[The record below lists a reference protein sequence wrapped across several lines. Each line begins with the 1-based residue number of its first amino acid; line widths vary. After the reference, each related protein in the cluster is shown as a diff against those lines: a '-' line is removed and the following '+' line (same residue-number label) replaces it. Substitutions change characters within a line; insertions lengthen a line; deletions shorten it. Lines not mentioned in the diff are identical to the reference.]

1 MHKNVVGDWGANL
14 SDRDY
19 GRALAAMGVLEANGT
34 QQHQASA
41 DPQEILAAL
50 REEFKDGERTA
61 LWRGAFNTTGA
72 TAASWLRT
80 IHQDT
85 QALAEAWGW
94 LLELADHA
102 RQRPRLAVAAG
113 WRRRSDLF
121 DLETLMGWL
130 GADDTCCQA
139 VVLAP
144 EEVRPGECRT
154 VWHWPLNVGV
164 PAGPRRRA
172 VIGVSPGH
180 PQWLDRRVRFIAAGG
195 RGPGRLRPVDPTFGN
210 GGRIS

>member
-72 TAASWLRT
+72 TAESWLRT

-94 LLELADHA
+94 LLERADHP
-102 RQRPRLAVAAG
+102 RQRPRLAVDGRMAAEVG
-113 WRRRSDLF
+113 
-121 DLETLMGWL
+121 
-130 GADDTCCQA
+130 
-139 VVLAP
+139 P
-144 EEVRPGECRT
+144 VRPGDA
-154 VWHWPLNVGV
+154 HGL
-164 PAGPRRRA
+164 AGSRRHLL
-172 VIGVSPGH
+172 PGRG
-180 PQWLDRRVRFIAAGG
+180 LGAG
-195 RGPGRLRPVDPTFGN
+195 RGPA
-210 GGRIS
+210 GGVPDGVALAP